1 MDVMIRL
8 AWPGLAWPGLRCGCG
23 GTGRPAPGVGLREIP
38 GTRRRGVRG
47 AFCLLV
53 RARGVAPPELA
64 GRDGRHGGGHD
75 EPRPVRADGAARA
88 WPGPVGLPRE
98 RVRPAGVP

>member
-8 AWPGLAWPGLRCGCG
+8 ACDADVAALADLRRGSAFE
-23 GTGRPAPGVGLREIP
+23 RFPEREEE
-38 GTRRRGVRG
+38 GVRG

-75 EPRPVRADGAARA
+75 EPRPVRADAAARA